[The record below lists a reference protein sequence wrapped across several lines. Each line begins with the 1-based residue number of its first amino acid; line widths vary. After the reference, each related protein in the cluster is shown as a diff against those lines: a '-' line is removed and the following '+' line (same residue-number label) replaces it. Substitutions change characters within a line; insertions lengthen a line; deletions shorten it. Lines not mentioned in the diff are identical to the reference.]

1 MSNIQLKQH
10 AFDHNNILHV
20 FKTIHIIYVLAPD
33 LKDLMDALYHM
44 VADKWEP
51 IGIYLHLSM
60 ATLRAIAA
68 ERQHD
73 PHKCLIGML
82 EVWLKRV
89 DPPPTWS
96 AIIEA
101 VEFLGEEQLARE
113 LKEKY
118 ILPND

>member
-1 MSNIQLKQH
+1 MH
-10 AFDHNNILHV
+10 ILV
-20 FKTIHIIYVLAPD
+20 PVPD

-60 ATLRAIAA
+60 ATLKVIAA
-68 ERQHD
+68 ECQHD

-89 DPPPTWS
+89 DPPPAWS

-118 ILPND
+118 ILTTD

>member
-1 MSNIQLKQH
+1 MY
-10 AFDHNNILHV
+10 ILV
-20 FKTIHIIYVLAPD
+20 PTPD

-51 IGIYLHLSM
+51 IGIYLHLPM
-60 ATLRAIAA
+60 ATLKTIAA
-68 ERQHD
+68 ERQQD

-89 DPPPTWS
+89 DPPPAWS

-118 ILPND
+118 ILPTDWMDATIKQQLIFV